1 VFGGLLFYEF
11 VLHTFLLGTSI
22 YLTLASLINSFKTS
36 TFLLYFPWS
45 EFFLLFLPNC
55 FRTIHFVSDIT
66 K

>member
-45 EFFLLFLPNC
+45 EFFSLFLPN
-55 FRTIHFVSDIT
+55 VAML
-66 K
+66 